1 VNGPI
6 FHLGGGVLVTVEV
19 EAPDIH
25 EHELDRRKT
34 RHLFICFCGK
44 SVMGRCDACGY
55 MPPADRR
62 HLSARREARAALAR
76 KRLAKTNAKPP
87 QRRRR
92 RRGLR
97 CSELRHD
104 EGPHDAVGQ
113 APRLREVFRRMTLA
127 PSVWPEDVS

>member
-1 VNGPI
+1 VTGPI

-34 RHLFICFCGK
+34 RHLYICFCGK

-62 HLSARREARAALAR
+62 HLSARWEARAALAR
-76 KRLAKTNAKPP
+76 KRLAKTNAKPSK
-87 QRRRR
+87 RRR

-97 CSELRHD
+97 CSSC
-104 EGPHDAVGQ
+104 GTTKG
-113 APRLREVFRRMTLA
+113 RMML
-127 PSVWPEDVS
+127 SGKHLVCEKCFGG